1 MRRFAPLAALG
12 ALCACAASPAPTSA
26 AFVFVPTAEPAPR
39 TIARPEAPA
48 IGPPAPPLAPAAP
61 VSLSHAVRDDIL
73 ADSAN
78 DGGLDAEIL
87 RQGRELELSRD
98 LAGARKAYYELIVK
112 APQSSR
118 VPYAYLAFADLFF
131 DEAEHDDPSK
141 LPLAY
146 QKVLAYPPPAN
157 LAYAFAW
164 HRLGVIA
171 SRMGDHAR
179 ALDAQRKTLAA
190 VKQYPGLAGAA
201 PLAEAARRELA
212 AVAGHLGST
221 PASHPTSQR

>member
-1 MRRFAPLAALG
+1 MPRFAHLAALG
-12 ALCACAASPAPTSA
+12 ALCACAASPAPTTA
-26 AFVFVPTAEPAPR
+26 AFVFVPTAEPTPR
-39 TIARPEAPA
+39 ATARPEAPA
-48 IGPPAPPLAPAAP
+48 IAPPAQPLAPAAP
-61 VSLSHAVRDDIL
+61 VSLAHAVRDDIL

-78 DGGLDAEIL
+78 DGGLDADLL

-141 LPLAY
+141 LPLAQQAY

-164 HRLGVIA
+164 YRLGVIA
-171 SRMGDHAR
+171 SRMGDDAR

-212 AVAGHLGST
+212 AVAGHLR
-221 PASHPTSQR
+221 P